1 MYFFYFCNDL
11 INCKTLVHCY
21 IINNRDVKQLV
32 KHEQAC
38 FILTDSFDGAL
49 CDILHHFTCLNY
61 FFWLYVTSIDA
72 SKIVHGVGYAQY

>member
-1 MYFFYFCNDL
+1 MRDCLWELQELYSNSKVIMFFYTGATMYFFYFCNDL

-38 FILTDSFDGAL
+38 FILTDSFDVL
-49 CDILHHFTCLNY
+49 IT
-61 FFWLYVTSIDA
+61 FFGCMSPV
-72 SKIVHGVGYAQY
+72 